1 MLHSP
6 LLAIE
11 LDILVLLS
19 VACMS
24 AIALAKLKSIL
35 KFPYTVALVI
45 LGIGLGWLGENV
57 AGFEFFQQLSL
68 SHDLILFVFVPP
80 LIFESALNLDSR
92 LLLRNLLPILILA
105 APGLLLSTA
114 IVGAILSWGTPLDL
128 PQALLFGSLISAT
141 DPVAVIAL
149 FKELGAPKRLGI
161 LVEGES
167 LFNDATAIVTFNII
181 LGVIVTGQD
190 FGLPALQQGA
200 IAFLVSFVGGI
211 AVGGLIGFLV
221 QFPISLTKENPLVL
235 ATLTTIV
242 AYATFLIAEEVV
254 GVSGVIALVSAGIV
268 LGWYNN
274 NRLRPEARHFVSE
287 FWEYLAFLA
296 NSLIFLL
303 VGLTVSRLQFFTQ
316 IEQTQDLLGAIAL
329 TLVTVL
335 IARAIVVFGLSS
347 ITNAIINRSQP
358 TASVPLSY
366 QLISFWGGLRGA
378 VCLALALS
386 FDPDFPNQE
395 LMLMLTLGVVLFTL
409 LIPGTTIAALLK
421 KLQLDLPPLFDRLNQ
436 LLARILA
443 KNNAF
448 NQLSTISNA
457 FVDPDPAVLTNYQ
470 QNRQSDLKQARQD
483 FQMLCEKSSKEFS
496 EDSNLDSQ
504 ILGQWIWSIVLNLEA
519 QAYQTI
525 YDEGFIT
532 EGFLSQLKLMTSI
545 KQDSVSAGQLPP
557 TQAKRRVLEAQLNEF
572 LLTFSEQWVPQQAWV
587 QSLRSQEQ
595 SNTYRYWEIIAYTSK
610 LVPIRLQSLFSESGL
625 ESEQINTS
633 IENCKTQYKAWEDNA
648 QQQLTQIREN
658 TKTLPFELQTQIAER
673 IAQVSQNSTVSALIK
688 AGVISKS
695 AGSPLLQP
703 VNSSNNNQ

>member
-19 VACMS
+19 VACIS
-24 AIALAKLKSIL
+24 AIALAKLKSLL

-57 AGFEFFQQLSL
+57 TGFEFFQQLTL

-92 LLLRNLLPILILA
+92 LLLRNLVPILTLA
-105 APGLLLSTA
+105 APGLLISTV
-114 IVGAILSWGTPLDL
+114 IVGIILSWGTPLDL

-211 AVGGLIGFLV
+211 AVGGLIGFLM

-242 AYATFLIAEEVV
+242 AYATFLVAEEVV
-254 GVSGVIALVSAGIV
+254 EVSGVIALVSAGIA

-303 VGLTVSRLQFFTQ
+303 VGLTVSGLQFFTQ
-316 IEQTQDLLGAIAL
+316 IEQTKDLLGAIAL
-329 TLVTVL
+329 TLITVL
-335 IARAIVVFGLSS
+335 IARAIVVFGFSA
-347 ITNAIINRSQP
+347 ITNRLQP
-358 TASVPLSY
+358 AASVPLSF

-386 FDPDFPNQE
+386 FNPDFPNRE
-395 LMLMLTLGVVLFTL
+395 LMLMLTIGVVLFTL

-421 KLQLDLPPLFDRLNQ
+421 KLQLDLPPLFDRLNR
-436 LLARILA
+436 LLASILA
-443 KNNAF
+443 KNNALA
-448 NQLSTISNA
+448 QLETISNTLI
-457 FVDPDPAVLTNYQ
+457 DPDPAMLAAYQ
-470 QNRQSDLKQARQD
+470 QNRQSELNEAHRD
-483 FQMLCEKSSKEFS
+483 FQRLYEASS
-496 EDSNLDSQ
+496 EDSNFDENML
-504 ILGQWIWSIVLNLEA
+504 LQWIWSIALNLEA
-519 QAYQTI
+519 QTYQTI

-532 EGFLSQLKLMTSI
+532 EGFLSQLKLVVSI
-545 KQDSVSAGQLPP
+545 KQDNVSNRQVPP
-557 TQAKRRVLEAQLNEF
+557 TQPTRRVLEARLNEF
-572 LLTFSEQWVPQQAWV
+572 LLALGEQWMPRQDWV
-587 QSLRSQEQ
+587 QDLRDQEQ
-595 SNTYRYWEIIAYTSK
+595 SNTYRYCEIIAYTSA
-610 LVPIRLQSLFSESGL
+610 LVSTRLQALFSESGL
-625 ESEQINTS
+625 DHERLNTVIES
-633 IENCKTQYKAWEDNA
+633 CKTQYKAWEDNA
-648 QQQLTQIREN
+648 RQQIARIRES
-658 TKTLPFELQTQIAER
+658 TETLPLNLQMQTTER

-695 AGSPLLQP
+695 AGSPLLHP
-703 VNSSNNNQ
+703 VNTSNNSQ